1 MSYQSQRNG
10 QAMSD
15 WLIGAVK
22 NNPEGLLLLAAGC
35 ALMLRSGGAIGGR
48 RMSSQRA
55 QSRSYGGRD
64 WQYEDGGRQQSR
76 GGSDIS
82 QSMSQAAESARAY
95 ASEMGRTVSERT
107 SAYAAAVGDYAED
120 ARRTVADQSGRL
132 FDQAQGTFRH
142 MLQEQPLALAALGLA
157 AGAAVAAVLPATAME
172 RQTLGPAGE
181 RLSEV
186 AASTGEQLRE
196 AASKAGEKLMDVA
209 DERGL
214 NSEGLKEVA
223 SDVAGAFGSA
233 FRGEQGRESG
243 QGSGGTGPGQ
253 SSSGQ
258 QSSGRPSSGQSSSGQ
273 SFSGRQSSGQPSSG
287 QQSSGQQS
295 PGQSSPSRPVSP
307 SGRTS

>member
-1 MSYQSQRNG
+1 MSHQSHKSGR
-10 QAMSD
+10 ATSD

-35 ALMLRSGGAIGGR
+35 ALMLRSGGSIVER
-48 RMSSQRA
+48 RMSGQRA
-55 QSRSYGGRD
+55 QSTSYGGRD
-64 WQYEDGGRQQSR
+64 WQYESNSRRQNRS
-76 GGSDIS
+76 GSGITE
-82 QSMSQAAESARAY
+82 SMSQAADSAREY
-95 ASEMGRTVSERT
+95 ASDMGRTVSEKT
-107 SAYAAAVGDYAED
+107 SAYASAIGDYADD

-132 FDQAQGTFRH
+132 VDQAQGTFRH
-142 MLQEQPLALAALGLA
+142 MLQEQPLALAVLGLA
-157 AGAAVAAVLPATAME
+157 AGAAVAAALPATAIE

-214 NSEGLKEVA
+214 NSDGLKEAA
-223 SDVAGAFGSA
+223 SDVADAFGSA
-233 FRGEQGRESG
+233 FRGEQGNEAG
-243 QGSGGTGPGQ
+243 QGSMESRSGQSSSRQPSSGQ

-258 QSSGRPSSGQSSSGQ
+258 QSSGQSSSRQPSSGQSSSGQ
-273 SFSGRQSSGQPSSG
+273 SSS
-287 QQSSGQQS
+287 
-295 PGQSSPSRPVSP
+295 GQSSPGARSP